1 MTTPRFTPETL
12 RFLRALKRNNK
23 REWFQ
28 RRKDRYDE
36 HVRGPML
43 ALIERL
49 AVDFGKFAPE
59 IIASPKTSMY
69 RIYRDTRFSQDK
81 TPYKTQVAASFRWRG
96 FDRGRGAGLYLE
108 VGPSWTWMGGGFYAP
123 EPPDLVRIREHIAET
138 YPEFHGIVRT
148 AAFKRAFGSL
158 EGEKLT
164 RVPRGYAKEHPAAE
178 YLKHRNFLAGR
189 EFPPEFA
196 TSAEFYPTLLATFKA
211 AMPLIRFLNEP
222 LDESTRRGS
231 DR

>member
-1 MTTPRFTPETL
+1 MTPRFTPDTL
-12 RFLRALKRNNK
+12 RFLRALKRNNR

-28 RRKDRYDE
+28 PRKDRYDE
-36 HVRGPML
+36 HVRGPMI

-59 IIASPKTSMY
+59 IVASSKTSMY
-69 RIYRDTRFSQDK
+69 RIYRDTRFSEDK
-81 TPYKTQVAASFRWRG
+81 TPYKTQAAASFRWRG
-96 FDRGRGAGLYLE
+96 LDRGRGAGLYLE

-138 YPEFHGIVRT
+138 YPEFDRTVRT

-158 EGEKLT
+158 EGEKLM
-164 RVPRGYAKEHPAAE
+164 RVPRGYPKEHPAAE
-178 YLKHRNFLAGR
+178 YLKHRNFLAGS
-189 EFPPEFA
+189 EFPPELV
-196 TSAEFYPTLLATFKA
+196 TTAEFYPTLLATFKA
-211 AMPLIRFLNEP
+211 CMPLVRFLNEP
-222 LDESTRRGS
+222 LDASTRRDP